1 MYSSILNIYTLLF
14 FFTFLYHHIAGA
26 HSIGD
31 AYNFIRLGYA
41 DMMLAG
47 GTEASIDE
55 LSIAGFARMRAL
67 GVLPTTDNDNDNDD
81 YVYNNNNE
89 NNNICINDTDTDIY
103 GTYNNNN
110 NNNYADY
117 DNDNRSIQRTSCP
130 FHEDRNGFVIGEGCG
145 ILVLEELSLALARN
159 ACIIAEVCGY
169 GLSGDAYNA
178 TMPSIDG
185 DGASRSMVS
194 AMNDAGIDPSQV
206 SYINAHATSTPI
218 GDLVEINAIKK
229 VFDRRSP
236 SLSSSSSPSL
246 YVSSTKGATGH
257 LLGAAGAVEAIFTA
271 WSVHTGI
278 IPATLH
284 LTKIDP
290 KLEGGNVFSHVPLK
304 SIDYHK
310 HHHDHDHDKHH
321 QHSHHDHENNLQ
333 MKERNKDHIN
343 HVIDNVDI
351 CSKRYL
357 YAITN
362 SFGFGGTNASL
373 VIGKYCYTPPSLVPV
388 PYHKDDNSN
397 NNTDD
402 VVS

>member
-1 MYSSILNIYTLLF
+1 
-14 FFTFLYHHIAGA
+14 
-26 HSIGD
+26 
-31 AYNFIRLGYA
+31 
-41 DMMLAG
+41 MMLTG

-67 GVLPTTDNDNDNDD
+67 GVLPTTDNDNN
-81 YVYNNNNE
+81 VYNNNE

-103 GTYNNNN
+103 GTDNNNDN
-110 NNNYADY
+110 NA

-218 GDLVEINAIKK
+218 GDLVEVNAIKK
-229 VFDRRSP
+229 VFDRRS
-236 SLSSSSSPSL
+236 SSSSSSPQQPSSSSSSSSSLPSL

-257 LLGAAGAVEAIFTA
+257 LLGAAGAVETIFTA
-271 WSVHTGI
+271 WSVYTGI
-278 IPATLH
+278 IPPTLH

-290 KLEGGNVFSHVPLK
+290 KLEGGSVFSHVPLK

-310 HHHDHDHDKHH
+310 HHHHHDHDKHH
-321 QHSHHDHENNLQ
+321 QHSHHEHENNLQ
-333 MKERNKDHIN
+333 MKERKKDHID

>member
-1 MYSSILNIYTLLF
+1 MFCILSFSIFTLFYLSHFPLSSSFLS
-14 FFTFLYHHIAGA
+14 FLYYHIAGA

-67 GVLPTTDNDNDNDD
+67 GVLPTTDNDHDNNDD
-81 YVYNNNNE
+81 NVYNNNNNNNE

-103 GTYNNNN
+103 GTGDIINNNN
-110 NNNYADY
+110 NNNNNNADNDN

-229 VFDRRSP
+229 VLDRRTP
-236 SLSSSSSPSL
+236 SSSSQQQPS
-246 YVSSTKGATGH
+246 
-257 LLGAAGAVEAIFTA
+257 
-271 WSVHTGI
+271 
-278 IPATLH
+278 
-284 LTKIDP
+284 
-290 KLEGGNVFSHVPLK
+290 
-304 SIDYHK
+304 
-310 HHHDHDHDKHH
+310 
-321 QHSHHDHENNLQ
+321 
-333 MKERNKDHIN
+333 
-343 HVIDNVDI
+343 
-351 CSKRYL
+351 
-357 YAITN
+357 
-362 SFGFGGTNASL
+362 
-373 VIGKYCYTPPSLVPV
+373 
-388 PYHKDDNSN
+388 
-397 NNTDD
+397 
-402 VVS
+402 

>member
-1 MYSSILNIYTLLF
+1 
-14 FFTFLYHHIAGA
+14 
-26 HSIGD
+26 
-31 AYNFIRLGYA
+31 
-41 DMMLAG
+41 MMLAG

-67 GVLPTTDNDNDNDD
+67 GVLPTTDNDNDNV
-81 YVYNNNNE
+81 YYNNNNK

-103 GTYNNNN
+103 GTGDIINNNN
-110 NNNYADY
+110 NNNNNNNADN

-229 VFDRRSP
+229 VFDRRTP
-236 SLSSSSSPSL
+236 SSSSQQQPSSSSSSSSSSPSL

-257 LLGAAGAVEAIFTA
+257 LLGAAGAVETIFTA
-271 WSVHTGI
+271 WSVYTGI

-290 KLEGGNVFSHVPLK
+290 KLEGGNIFSHVPLK

-310 HHHDHDHDKHH
+310 HHNHDHDHDKHH
-321 QHSHHDHENNLQ
+321 QYSHHDHENNLQ
-333 MKERNKDHIN
+333 MKERNKDHID
-343 HVIDNVDI
+343 HVIDNIDT

-373 VIGKYCYTPPSLVPV
+373 VIGKYCYSPPSLVPF
-388 PYHKDDNSN
+388 PYNKDDNSN
-397 NNTDD
+397 TNTDD

>member
-1 MYSSILNIYTLLF
+1 
-14 FFTFLYHHIAGA
+14 
-26 HSIGD
+26 
-31 AYNFIRLGYA
+31 
-41 DMMLAG
+41 MMLAG

-67 GVLPTTDNDNDNDD
+67 GVLPTTDNDDN
-81 YVYNNNNE
+81 VYINNKK

-103 GTYNNNN
+103 GTYNDNN
-110 NNNYADY
+110 NNNYADNDN

-159 ACIIAEVCGY
+159 AYIIAEVCGY

-185 DGASRSMVS
+185 DGASRSMLS
-194 AMNDAGIDPSQV
+194 AINDAGIDPSQV

-229 VFDRRSP
+229 VFERRSP
-236 SLSSSSSPSL
+236 SSSSQQQPSSSSSQHQPSSSSSSSSSSSPSL

-271 WSVHTGI
+271 WSIYTGI

-290 KLEGGNVFSHVPLK
+290 KLEGENVFSHVPLK
-304 SIDYHK
+304 SINYHK

-321 QHSHHDHENNLQ
+321 QYSVHDHENNLQ
-333 MKERNKDHIN
+333 MKERNKDHIDN
-343 HVIDNVDI
+343 VIDNIDI
-351 CSKRYL
+351 SPKRYL

-397 NNTDD
+397 NNADD